1 MANVIKQGCTM
12 GRYSPII
19 TFFVVLTLV
28 ACVNY
33 GLVHYHSGKLLGS
46 LDIADDGPLP
56 EAADYEAALQILLFP
71 VFPLVSKNV
80 TILSTVANSAIWGLV
95 LATIIALAHYKVR
108 RLKFYNQ
115 SLQRTPTAS
124 LPGR

>member
-1 MANVIKQGCTM
+1 M

-33 GLVHYHSGKLLGS
+33 GLVRHYAWKLIGS
-46 LDIADDGPLP
+46 IDVADDGPLP
-56 EAADYEAALQILLFP
+56 EAEDYEAALQILLFP
-71 VFPLVSKNV
+71 IFPLVTKNF
-80 TILSTVANSAIWGLV
+80 TILSSVANSAIWGLV

-115 SLQRTPTAS
+115 SLRRTPTAS
-124 LPGR
+124 MPGR

>member
-1 MANVIKQGCTM
+1 MC
-12 GRYSPII
+12 RYSPII

-33 GLVHYHSGKLLGS
+33 GLVRYYSWKLIGS
-46 LDIADDGPLP
+46 IDVADDGPLP
-56 EAADYEAALQILLFP
+56 EAEDYMAALQILLFP
-71 VFPLVSKNV
+71 VFLLVGKNY
-80 TILSTVANSAIWGLV
+80 TILIVANSAIWGLV

-115 SLQRTPTAS
+115 SLRPTPTAS

>member
-1 MANVIKQGCTM
+1 MC
-12 GRYSPII
+12 RYSPII

-33 GLVHYHSGKLLGS
+33 GLVRYYAGKLVGS
-46 LDIADDGPLP
+46 LDVADDGPLP
-56 EAADYEAALQILLFP
+56 EAEDYEAAIQILLFP
-71 VFPLVSKNV
+71 VFPLVTKNY
-80 TILSTVANSAIWGLV
+80 TIFSAVANSAIWGLV

-115 SLQRTPTAS
+115 SLQPTAAAS
-124 LPGR
+124 PPGR

>member
-1 MANVIKQGCTM
+1 M

-33 GLVHYHSGKLLGS
+33 GLVRYYSWKLIGS
-46 LDIADDGPLP
+46 TDVADDGPLP
-56 EAADYEAALQILLFP
+56 EFEDYEAALQILLFP
-71 VFPLVSKNV
+71 VFPLVGKNV
-80 TILSTVANSAIWGLV
+80 TILSTVANSAVWGLV

-108 RLKFYNQ
+108 KLKFYNR
-115 SLQRTPTAS
+115 SLRRTGTAS
-124 LPGR
+124 PPAR